1 MKKNKSI
8 LITGGTGSLGKK
20 VVSLLLKA
28 NNNQKIIIYSRDEQ
42 KQFQLQNFYKGN
54 KKLRFFIG
62 DVRDKQRLSFAF
74 ENVDHIIHAAAM
86 KHVPIAEYNPFECIK
101 TNIIGAQNIIDCAI
115 SNNVEKVI
123 ALSTD
128 KASSPLNLYGATK
141 LASDKLFIAANN
153 YTGKKSKKFSVVRYG
168 NVFGSKGSIVPQL
181 LKNKFSVFPLTDR
194 NMTRFNITLKQ
205 SANLVLE
212 CLKKMH
218 GGEIFIPKISSY
230 KILDLLKALNPK
242 IKIKNVGPR
251 PGEKLN
257 EEMISVNDAKN
268 TIETKNYYI
277 ICPKSDYFN
286 KDKNYFLKIY
296 KNSKSCKSNFCY
308 TSDKN
313 KFLTINE
320 IKKILRNNYSDIIF
334 S

>member
-20 VVSLLLKA
+20 VVSLLLHTDNYK
-28 NNNQKIIIYSRDEQ
+28 KIIIYSRDEQ

-62 DVRDKQRLSFAF
+62 DVRDKKRLSFAMK
-74 ENVDHIIHAAAM
+74 EVDHIIHTAAM
-86 KHVPIAEYNPFECIK
+86 KHVHIAEYNPFECVK
-101 TNIIGAQNIIDCAI
+101 TNIIGAQNIIDCAMD
-115 SNNVEKVI
+115 NHVGKVI

-141 LASDKLFIAANN
+141 LASDKLFVAANN
-153 YTGKKSKKFSVVRYG
+153 YVGKKNKKFSVLRYG
-168 NVFGSKGSIVPQL
+168 NVFGSRGSIIPQL
-181 LKNKFSVFPLTDR
+181 LKNKSGVFPLTDR

-205 SANLVLE
+205 SADLVIE

-218 GGEIFIPKISSY
+218 GGEIFVPKIPSY
-230 KILDLLKALNPK
+230 RILDLLKALSPK
-242 IKIKNVGPR
+242 IKIKNVGLR

-257 EEMISVNDAKN
+257 EEMISANDAKN

-277 ICPKSDYFN
+277 ICPNSDYF
-286 KDKNYFLKIY
+286 KKSKNYFLKIY
-296 KNSKSCKSNFCY
+296 KNSKSCKNNFCY

-313 KFLTINE
+313 KFLSVNE
-320 IKKILRNNYSDIIF
+320 IKKILQSNHNDIQF
-334 S
+334 F